1 MAIEV
6 GEKQLTG
13 DRIEPV
19 DTLNLSQSQ
28 TNLAEKI
35 ITDLEDYF
43 SAGMSNEM
51 ALEKVKEDFKLKD
64 VEMMDIHKTLL
75 GQMLAENNW
84 RQKLGASFQGYTT
97 TLKDGHQFRIP
108 HLSLTADIDVFD
120 KFIQFI
126 FQKGVD
132 IGKSDK

>member
-19 DTLNLSQSQ
+19 DTLNLTQSQS
-28 TNLAEKI
+28 NLAEKI
-35 ITDLEDYF
+35 VTDLEDYF
-43 SAGMSNEM
+43 NSGMTSEQ
-51 ALEKVKEDFKLKD
+51 AIEKVKEDFKLKNI
-64 VEMMDIHKTLL
+64 EMMDIHKTLL
-75 GQMLAENNW
+75 GQMLAENGW
-84 RQKLGASFQGYTT
+84 KQKLGASYQGYTT

-108 HLSLTADIDVFD
+108 HLSLTADIDIFD